1 MRIYRIIHRPEGF
14 VAQQLNYVVDVNKQ
28 KIGRKT
34 YKEYEVK
41 EYWIDLVFPVKNE
54 GFVFDM
60 DVEINP
66 PFLQKRYFST
76 KEEVIELLRPL
87 EIHEVIE

>member
-1 MRIYRIIHRPEGF
+1 MTIFRITHDENGYK
-14 VAQQLNYVVDVNKQ
+14 AQQLNYEVNQIKE

-34 YKEYEVK
+34 YKQYEVK
-41 EYWIDLVFPVKNE
+41 EYWSDLVFPVKNE
-54 GFVFDM
+54 DFVFDW
-60 DVEINP
+60 DLEDNP

>member
-1 MRIYRIIHRPEGF
+1 MSIHRIVETSEGF
-14 VAQQLNYVVDVNKQ
+14 KAQVLQYSVEATKF
-28 KIGRKT
+28 KHKRKNHFR
-34 YKEYEVK
+34 YEVK
-41 EYWIDLVFPVKNE
+41 EYWSDLVFPVKNE
-54 GFVFDM
+54 DFVFDW
-60 DVEINP
+60 DLEDNP